1 MWAYIIS
8 RLLSFIPTIF
18 ISVTIVFIF
27 TRLLPGNP
35 VWALVGDQSV
45 SAEKIDEVVKMMGYD
60 RPIFIQYL
68 EWLPKILSGDLG
80 NSVFYKEP
88 VLEVILNRV
97 PVTFSLA
104 ILSLIITVIIAIPLG
119 ITAAVHQNTWM
130 DNLCVAIT
138 NVWISLPS
146 FWLGFLFII
155 LFSVNLGWLPS
166 SGYRELSFGFEDWIK
181 RLILPILSMSLAHIA
196 LLVRVTRS
204 SMIEVLENEYVV
216 TARAKGLSNYKIIYK
231 HALRNSLVSILT
243 VVGLIFAL
251 NLGGS
256 IIIEN
261 IYALPGLGQLVA
273 TAALRRDYAII
284 EGGMLYFIVVALFVN
299 LFIDISYSFF
309 NPRIRF
315 D

>member
-231 HALRNSLVSILT
+231 HALRNALVSILT

-261 IYALPGLGQLVA
+261 IYALPGLGQLVV